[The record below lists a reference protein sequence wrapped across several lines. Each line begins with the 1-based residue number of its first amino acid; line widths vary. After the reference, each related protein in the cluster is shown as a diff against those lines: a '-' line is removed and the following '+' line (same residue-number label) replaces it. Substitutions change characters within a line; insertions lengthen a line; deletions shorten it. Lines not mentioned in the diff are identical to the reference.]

1 VKLSIKQFRIWSI
14 ETVAVVIRMKRM
26 GRTHRPFYR
35 ICATDRRTPRD
46 GRVIEELGSYD
57 PSVPDTNARC
67 TLKAERVDYWL
78 SVGAQPSDKVR
89 VLIKKFGTNGTHLK
103 DMDNARS
110 RLSMPRI
117 VPEAGEPVI
126 ASKEEEPAADSSP
139 SNESASEASASE
151 ASASEASASEASA
164 SEASTDTVT
173 DNAVNADAPESPAGE
188 PVSAEAPADTTASD
202 SKEKTEE
209 SKE

>member
-1 VKLSIKQFRIWSI
+1 VKLSINRFRIWSI

-67 TLKAERVDYWL
+67 TLKAARVDYWL

-103 DMDNARS
+103 DMENARS

-126 ASKEEEPAADSSP
+126 ASKEEEPAADSS
-139 SNESASEASASE
+139 SSDESASEVPASE
-151 ASASEASASEASA
+151 ASP
-164 SEASTDTVT
+164 DTVT
-173 DNAVNADAPESPAGE
+173 ENAVNTDAPESPAGE

>member
-1 VKLSIKQFRIWSI
+1 M
-14 ETVAVVIRMKRM
+14 AVVIRMKRM

-46 GRVIEELGSYD
+46 GRVIEELGTYD

-67 TLKAERVDYWL
+67 TIKSERVDYCL

-103 DMDNARS
+103 DMENARS

-117 VPEAGEPVI
+117 VPEAGEPVL
-126 ASKEEEPAADSSP
+126 APKEEEPAADSSP
-139 SNESASEASASE
+139 TNESANDTP
-151 ASASEASASEASA
+151 
-164 SEASTDTVT
+164 STDSDTKTTVNT
-173 DNAVNADAPESPAGE
+173 EAPVSPADE
-188 PVSAEAPADTTASD
+188 PVAAKAPADAAVSD
-202 SKEKTEE
+202 STDKTEE
-209 SKE
+209 PTE

>member
-1 VKLSIKQFRIWSI
+1 
-14 ETVAVVIRMKRM
+14 MKRM

-103 DMDNARS
+103 DMENARS
-110 RLSMPRI
+110 RLSMPRL
-117 VPEAGEPVI
+117 VPEAGEPVM

-139 SNESASEASASE
+139 SNESASEAPASE
-151 ASASEASASEASA
+151 APASES
-164 SEASTDTVT
+164 STDTVT
-173 DNAVNADAPESPAGE
+173 ENAVNTDAQESPAGE
-188 PVSAEAPADTTASD
+188 PVPAEAPADTTSSD